1 MEFSLQASA
10 INFKHHSF
18 LVTLGDRTKHSDPRM
33 TIWKL
38 NVETQLFELHQ
49 QFYSED
55 PGYLTT
61 ITSQYGHF
69 ISVTYNYKMTTLDYG
84 RIQIWR

>member
-1 MEFSLQASA
+1 
-10 INFKHHSF
+10 
-18 LVTLGDRTKHSDPRM
+18 M

-49 QFYSED
+49 QIYREE

-61 ITSQYGHF
+61 ISSTYGHF
-69 ISVTYNYKMTTLDYG
+69 IAVSYDYKAITLDFG
-84 RIQIWR
+84 KIVIWR